1 VLKQQINDSKAIKSI
16 STPIGFNKQRSLKK
30 HTNLTFHMR
39 TEIKKSYFLFFL
51 VAILLQSC
59 DPIRTLVIKV
69 PKGINASVIVYANE
83 NMLRPSLAQQ
93 DSTTKKVIIKIP
105 TNDTTPQREK
115 RLYYEL
121 GVGIIAT

>member
-1 VLKQQINDSKAIKSI
+1 
-16 STPIGFNKQRSLKK
+16 
-30 HTNLTFHMR
+30 MR